1 MSTSTDFRFRG
12 LLGFAG
18 LVVFLVLPESVY
30 ALTRK
35 NFDFVVGVDGDFKA
49 AKDAAAKKASA
60 SYRYHILFPDGQYDI
75 GSLTGDTNQMT
86 TFSVANVS
94 MVGQSSDK
102 TVLFNKS
109 KTEGL
114 SITATL
120 NFNKADN
127 LYLQD
132 LSVQNKAD
140 YTSTSSFTETGR
152 HAAVKDGGNR
162 VLYKNVKLLST
173 QDTYVTGGARTYWE
187 GGEIHGTTD
196 FICGGGDVFFE
207 GVRLFSLKKSAI
219 TASAPSG
226 ATWGYVF
233 SNCTID
239 ANAEGYTLGRS
250 WRDASVVFLN
260 TKMNKLPVATGWG
273 DPMNSVPK
281 VFAEYKSKNASGA
294 LVDLSKRR
302 TSYTKDATTVTLNPV
317 LTDAQAAKYTVAAV
331 LGGTDNWQPQN
342 LSKQVAAPAARQ
354 EGGKLVWND
363 DANALCWAVFRDGK
377 YVANVTTNS
386 FDVAK
391 LATGSV
397 MTVRAANAM
406 GGLGA
411 PSSGVKL
418 STVSELSRRM
428 GVHDAPLMAIHGR
441 SIAVQGFPGQG
452 VEVQIADFSGR
463 MVYTSYLETSSA
475 SSSVVVARG
484 AVPRGVYQVRVI
496 GGEGRFAIGRMQI
509 VD

>member
-1 MSTSTDFRFRG
+1 MSTSTDSRIRG
-12 LLGFAG
+12 LLGLA
-18 LVVFLVLPESVY
+18 LVSILLVLPGN
-30 ALTRK
+30 AFGLTRK
-35 NFDFVVGVDGDFKA
+35 NFDFVIGGDGDFKA
-49 AKDAAAKKASA
+49 AKDAAAKKASS
-60 SYRYHILFPDGQYDI
+60 SYRYHIFFPDGQYDI

-94 MVGQSSDK
+94 MIGQSSEK
-102 TVLFNKS
+102 TVIYNKS

-114 SITATL
+114 SITATF

-162 VLYKNVKLLST
+162 VIYKNVKLLST

-207 GVRLFSLKKSAI
+207 GVRLYSLKKSAI

-233 SNCTID
+233 NNCTID

-250 WRDASVVFLN
+250 WRDASVVYLN
-260 TKMNKLPVATGWG
+260 TKMNKLPVSTGWG

-281 VFAEYKSKNASGA
+281 VFAEYKSKNGSGA

-302 TSYTKDATTVTLNPV
+302 TSYTKDANTVTLNPV
-317 LTDAQAAKYTVAAV
+317 LTDAQAAKYTLAAV
-331 LGGTDNWQPQN
+331 LGGSDNWQPQ
-342 LSKQVAAPAARQ
+342 SSTKQVEAPIVRQ
-354 EGGKLVWND
+354 EGGKLLWND

-386 FDVAK
+386 YDVSK

-411 PSSGVKL
+411 SSVGVKL
-418 STVSELSRRM
+418 GAVSEVSSGSRSNVR
-428 GVHDAPLMAIHGR
+428 PTLAIRGR
-441 SIAVQGFPGQG
+441 TIAAEGFEGPK
-452 VEVQIADFSGR
+452 VELQIVDLAGR
-463 MVYTSYLETSSA
+463 VVFASLLETSSA
-475 SSSVVVARG
+475 SSSVTVAPG
-484 AVPRGVYQVRVI
+484 AVPRGVYVVRAM
-496 GGEGRFAIGRMQI
+496 GGDGGFTIGRMQWM
-509 VD
+509 D